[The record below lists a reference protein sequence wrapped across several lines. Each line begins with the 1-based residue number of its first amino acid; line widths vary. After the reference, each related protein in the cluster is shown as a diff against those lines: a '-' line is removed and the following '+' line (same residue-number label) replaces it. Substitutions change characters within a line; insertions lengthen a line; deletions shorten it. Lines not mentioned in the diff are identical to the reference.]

1 VGIDATRYFSTIL
14 IRRASLCC
22 AAGVLKIGAA
32 GSMHQEIKY
41 CTTSD
46 GVRLAYS
53 IIGKGTP
60 IVRLPHWF
68 AHLEC
73 DLESPIFRHQILGL
87 AHRHALLRYDGR
99 GIGLSQRE
107 VLDISFGRLLEDL
120 ETVVDQVGFQK
131 FSLIGLS
138 QGAAL
143 AIAYA
148 SRHPERVSH
157 LIVFGG
163 FALGRLHRGSRQESK
178 DRVDLECALIRQG
191 WGSDDASFREF
202 FTSQFIPDGGIELHR
217 SLNQLQRMATSPEVA
232 ERLVRV
238 IADTNV
244 VDLLPLVKAPTLVLH
259 ARGDLRVPFD
269 QGQKIA
275 RGIAGAK
282 FVPLDTRNHTIMAD
296 DPANRQLFD
305 AIAAFLGDRRI
316 RTLPGTATF
325 AERTQRRVVAMER
338 SWVIKMVAILAAL
351 AAAVVSFVQ
360 FFRLLPISH

>member
-1 VGIDATRYFSTIL
+1 
-14 IRRASLCC
+14 
-22 AAGVLKIGAA
+22 
-32 GSMHQEIKY
+32 MHQEIKY
-41 CTTSD
+41 CITSD

-53 IIGKGTP
+53 IIGKGPP

-99 GIGLSQRE
+99 GIGLSQRD
-107 VLDISFGRLLEDL
+107 VRDISFGRLLEDL
-120 ETVVDQVGFQK
+120 ETVVDRAGLEK

-157 LIVFGG
+157 LIVYGG
-163 FALGRLHRGSRQESK
+163 FAQGRLHRDSPEQSK
-178 DRVDLECALIRQG
+178 DRVELECALIRQG
-191 WGSDDASFREF
+191 WGSDDNSFREF
-202 FTSQFIPDGGIELHR
+202 FTSQFIPDGGVELHR

-232 ERLVRV
+232 ERILRV

-244 VDLLPLVKAPTLVLH
+244 VDLLPLVRMPTKVLH
-259 ARGDLRVPFD
+259 ARGDLRVPFT
-269 QGQKIA
+269 QAQKIA
-275 RGIAGAK
+275 GGNPGAK
-282 FVPLDTRNHTIMAD
+282 FVPLETRNHTIMAD

-305 AIAAFLGDRRI
+305 AVAAFLGDRRI

-325 AERTQRRVVAMER
+325 AERAQRRVVAIER
-338 SWVIKMVAILAAL
+338 SWVIKMVAIFAAL
-351 AAAVVSFVQ
+351 AAATVSFAQ
-360 FFRLLPISH
+360 FFRLLPI

>member
-1 VGIDATRYFSTIL
+1 
-14 IRRASLCC
+14 
-22 AAGVLKIGAA
+22 
-32 GSMHQEIKY
+32 MHQEIKY
-41 CTTSD
+41 CSTSD

-53 IIGKGTP
+53 VIGKGSP

-99 GIGLSQRE
+99 GIGLSQRD
-107 VLDISFGRLLEDL
+107 VPDISFGRLLEDL
-120 ETVVDQVGFQK
+120 ETVVDRAGLQK

-157 LIVFGG
+157 LIVYGG
-163 FALGRLHRGSRQESK
+163 FAQGRLHRGGREEK
-178 DRVDLECALIRQG
+178 DRVELECALIRQG
-191 WGSDDASFREF
+191 WGSDESSFREF

-217 SLNQLQRMATSPEVA
+217 NLNQLQRMATTPEVA
-232 ERLVRV
+232 ERILRV
-238 IADTNV
+238 IADTSV
-244 VDLLPLVKAPTLVLH
+244 VDLLPLVKASTLVLH
-259 ARGDLRVPFD
+259 ARGDLRVPFS
-269 QGQKIA
+269 QGQMIA
-275 RGIAGAK
+275 SGIPNAK
-282 FVPLDTRNHTIMAD
+282 FIPLETRSHTIMVD
-296 DPANRQLFD
+296 DPANRQFFD

-325 AERTQRRVVAMER
+325 AERTQSRVIAIER
-338 SWVIKMVAILAAL
+338 SWIIKMVAILAAL
-351 AAAVVSFVQ
+351 AAATVSFVQ
-360 FFRLLPISH
+360 FFRLLPIWG